1 MNAQN
6 RMVSLNDQSNK
17 SSQSS
22 RLSVSSVSVEDA
34 SKEEGPPND
43 DDSVLVALGLYSFL
57 GAWLTLLVVLQFS
70 HQSLTALVQAEPAIF

>member
-1 MNAQN
+1 MNTQN

-34 SKEEGPPND
+34 SKEEGPPDD
-43 DDSVLVALGLYSFL
+43 DDSVLVALGLL
-57 GAWLTLLVVLQFS
+57 GAWLTLLVVLQSS
-70 HQSLTALVQAEPAIF
+70 HQSLTALVQAEPEIL

>member
-1 MNAQN
+1 MMYDMMHEYTKQ

-34 SKEEGPPND
+34 SEEEGPPDD
-43 DDSVLVALGLYSFL
+43 DDSVLVALGLYPFL
-57 GAWLTLLVVLQFS
+57 GAWLTLLVVLQS
-70 HQSLTALVQAEPAIF
+70 SLLGGV